1 MATKCL
7 AVLQT
12 QCCVLIFILRL
23 HFNQESIIPT
33 RSRDCIIPDQ
43 WRGVGLKIGE
53 KQCSN
58 SKQSV
63 RWSEKRN
70 WRQRERCFGA
80 LTSYFRDSREF
91 SGIWLALEQVMIDF
105 NFKRKIW
112 PSRQMCTY
120 QTYCWGLRAYENKT
134 KQKYPD
140 EITIITKTLGLSVSV
155 EVVLKSHD
163 SK

>member
-1 MATKCL
+1 
-7 AVLQT
+7 
-12 QCCVLIFILRL
+12 
-23 HFNQESIIPT
+23 
-33 RSRDCIIPDQ
+33 
-43 WRGVGLKIGE
+43 
-53 KQCSN
+53 
-58 SKQSV
+58 
-63 RWSEKRN
+63 
-70 WRQRERCFGA
+70 
-80 LTSYFRDSREF
+80 
-91 SGIWLALEQVMIDF
+91 MIDF